1 MNDTAP
7 SSQIVEVSGLRLR
20 VTLAGSGPLGLLCHG
35 FPELAPSWRSQ
46 VEALAAAG
54 FRVAAPDMR
63 GYGGSDAPAAVEDYT
78 LLHLVGDMTGLLRKL
93 DASQAVVV
101 GHDWG
106 AAVAWH
112 CALLRPDLFRAVVG
126 MSVPYAPPS
135 PRDMLGA
142 MAAAGLHDSYMH
154 YFQSAAAEAEFDADP
169 RRSIRRF
176 HYAGSGDS
184 PPGNTFVHIGPAGL
198 LPLVLDPPALPPWLS
213 EADLDVYAAA
223 FAASGFRGGLNWYRN
238 LRRNPALLAPWYGL
252 PIRQPSLF
260 IAGERDPVLRFP
272 GAQAQMQAYAQTLPG
287 LRGLHVLPGAGHW
300 IQRERAQAVNDL
312 LIDFLRGLD

>member
-1 MNDTAP
+1 MNTAAT
-7 SSQIVEVSGLRLR
+7 SQLIDLAGLRLR
-20 VTLAGSGPLGLLCHG
+20 VTLAGQGPLVLLCHG
-35 FPELAPSWRSQ
+35 FPELAHSWQ
-46 VEALAAAG
+46 AQIAALAAAG

-63 GYGGSDAPAAVEDYT
+63 GYGGSGAPAAVEDYT
-78 LLHLVGDMTGLLRKL
+78 LLHLVGDMVGLLRQLK
-93 DASQAVVV
+93 ASEAVVV

-112 CALLRPDLFRAVVG
+112 CALLRPDVFRAVVG

-142 MAAAGLHDSYMH
+142 MAAAGHADSYMH
-154 YFQSAAAEAEFDADP
+154 YFQTTAAEAEFDADP
-169 RRSIRRF
+169 RQTIRRF

-184 PPGNTFVHIGPAGL
+184 PPGNTFAHIGPQGL
-198 LPLVLDPPALPPWLS
+198 LPLVQDPATLPPWLS

-238 LRRNPALLAPWYGL
+238 LRRNPALLAPWYGQ

-260 IAGERDPVLRFP
+260 IAGERDPVLRYP
-272 GAQAQMQAYAQTLPG
+272 GAREQMQAYDRTLPG
-287 LRGLHVLPGAGHW
+287 LRGSHVLPGAGHW
-300 IQRERAQAVNDL
+300 IQRERAAAVNDL
-312 LIDFLRGLD
+312 LIGFLRELG